1 MAGRGRYRSE
11 DAMLITMKSS
21 ELIDKL
27 VTIADGNL
35 DLVQE
40 AINACAKGDDGAE
53 LKDVVE
59 YIEANRRRAA

>member
-1 MAGRGRYRSE
+1 
-11 DAMLITMKSS
+11 MLVTMKSS

-40 AINACAKGDDGAE
+40 AINACAKGDDGAD